1 MRLKITP
8 WYISF
13 IVLLCSCS
21 ERLDFSQIEDFSL
34 APVVESSLVFFTLNQ
49 LSFFDD
55 AHTLEEQPVVN
66 DVTNFSFLQNEW
78 VQENLVKVDFDI
90 HVNNQFDRDFD
101 VVFIFFDANN
111 VQTYAIQPMR
121 IAKNEQDFNHQE
133 RINILENEQFL
144 RATKVQVMIQLL
156 PSSDGTS
163 LDPLVAQT
171 IAFKSAGTFYFN

>member
-1 MRLKITP
+1 MIR
-8 WYISF
+8 S
-13 IVLLCSCS
+13 
-21 ERLDFSQIEDFSL
+21 
-34 APVVESSLVFFTLNQ
+34 
-49 LSFFDD
+49 
-55 AHTLEEQPVVN
+55 
-66 DVTNFSFLQNEW
+66 NFSFLQNEW